1 MKTNEIIAAY
11 NALLGCKL
19 TKMDGQ
25 SRMKVVKI
33 VTAMKP
39 IFTSYDDFRQETV
52 KRLKPEWMDEAK
64 EREWATKGERSGVL
78 TSTEKAEARQ
88 YYADADK
95 GLREELEKEVKLDY
109 PKLTEEEFTKFAES
123 NDFTTGQ
130 LIELMNV
137 MQ

>member
-1 MKTNEIIAAY
+1 MKKNEVIASY

-19 TKMDGQ
+19 TKMGGE

-39 IFTSYDDFRQETV
+39 VFTAYNDFAQETV
-52 KRLKPEWMDEAK
+52 KRLKPEWMDDAK
-64 EREWATKGERSGVL
+64 EREWASNGERSQSL
-78 TSTEKAEARQ
+78 TATEKAEARQ
-88 YYADADK
+88 FYADADK
-95 GLREELEKEVKLDY
+95 GLKEELEKDVTLDY
-109 PKLTEEEFTKFAES
+109 PKLTDDEFKQFAES

-137 MQ
+137 LQ